1 MTISSVR
8 IPELG
13 DAFELLYGP
22 SGDLPGRL
30 ADAFRRVARGEL
42 NPNDLLV
49 VRQNDHVIGA
59 VYGQRLAGAIA
70 VIWPPRAVGD
80 DPSVEDA
87 LTAGALEHVAGSK
100 VVQAFLPP
108 EEAVRAV
115 PLLRA
120 GFQNVTRVLQMRRD
134 AATAESTLI
143 AAAQPLALIPY
154 PQCDPAEFLQ
164 ILTRSHD
171 DSLDCPE
178 MHGVRTPAEVL
189 EGYRDC
195 APDPA
200 RWWLARNEGKAVGVL
215 ILGAPEL
222 TFVGVAPE
230 YRGQGIGRTLVETAC
245 AAAPALTVTVDV
257 RNTVAVQL
265 YRSVGF
271 EPEQVRD
278 VYLNLSPSSAG
289 ARRPDR
295 SFF

>member
-1 MTISSVR
+1 MTLSAVR

-22 SGDLPGRL
+22 SDDLLGRL

-42 NPNDLLV
+42 NPDNLLV
-49 VRQNDHVIGA
+49 ARRDERMIGA
-59 VYGQRLAGAIA
+59 VYSQRLPGAIA
-70 VIWPPRAVGD
+70 VIWPPRAVGE

-87 LTAGALEHVAGSK
+87 LTTGALEQVTGSK
-100 VVQAFLPP
+100 VVQTFLPP
-108 EEAVRAV
+108 EEASRAV

-120 GFQNVTRVLQMRRD
+120 GFQKVTRVIQMRRD
-134 AATAESTLI
+134 AATARSTLT
-143 AAAQPLALIPY
+143 AATQCLALFRY
-154 PQCDPAEFLQ
+154 PQCDPAEFLR

-178 MHGVRTPAEVL
+178 LHGVRTPVEVL

-195 APDPA
+195 APDPDQ
-200 RWWLARNEGKAVGVL
+200 WWLARNKGTAVGVL
-215 ILGAPEL
+215 VLGAPEL

-230 YRGQGIGRTLVETAC
+230 HRGQGFGRALVEAAC

-278 VYLNLSPSSAG
+278 VYLNVLPSSAG
-289 ARRPDR
+289 ARLPDR
-295 SFF
+295 SPF